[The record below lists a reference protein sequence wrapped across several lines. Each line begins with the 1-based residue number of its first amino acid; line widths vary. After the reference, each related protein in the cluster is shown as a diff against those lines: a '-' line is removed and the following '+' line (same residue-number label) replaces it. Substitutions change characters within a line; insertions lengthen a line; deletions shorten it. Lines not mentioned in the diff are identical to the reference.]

1 MKLLIYIFF
10 LLFLSTCGGGG
21 GGSSPIEPEDDGGD
35 NTFVHNDIEG
45 YEVVFFDYFNAPLD
59 GSKWNDMPWWGREH
73 SGNGS
78 SMYYAPV
85 TELSGDDGFEIFI
98 PSI

>member
-1 MKLLIYIFF
+1 MRLVIYIFF

-21 GGSSPIEPEDDGGD
+21 GGSSPTEPENQGEES
-35 NTFVHNDIEG
+35 TFVHNDIEG

-73 SGNGS
+73 QWR
-78 SMYYAPV
+78 
-85 TELSGDDGFEIFI
+85 DGQFL
-98 PSI
+98 